1 MLTILFKILGIL
13 GILLLVLL
21 GIALTVILLV
31 LFFPLCYKASGQKS
45 VDEMRFSVKV
55 RWLFGLVRI
64 FYDYPQPGKLLA
76 KILFL
81 PYMIPRTRE
90 KRKSTFPPGS
100 PQKAVVPPTTEIP
113 QEAVPPASDSQPSVK
128 EPIPEQKSTKE
139 RGFFNKIRYTVG
151 KICDK
156 IKHILNNI
164 TFYKDLWNDP
174 ETRGLLRHAGNRI
187 GHILKSLRPRKLEL
201 TARIGTGSPDT
212 TGYLYGIYGM
222 ILPQLGKDIC
232 ITPDFEQAILEGNFK
247 TSGHFTL
254 ACVVF
259 HTIACLWISGLS
271 YCSIKSDNFKIKKK
285 NNRLKT
291 GGLIWQKKIISFR
304 GL

>member
-76 KILFL
+76 KVLFFTV
-81 PYMIPRTRE
+81 YDSSDERKE
-90 KRKSTFPPGS
+90 KKNVSAGKPS
-100 PQKAVVPPTTEIP
+100 QKAVVPSKTEIP
-113 QEAVPPASDSQPSVK
+113 QEAVPSASDSQPSVK
-128 EPIPEQKSTKE
+128 EPIPAQKSTEE

-201 TARIGTGSPDT
+201 KARIGTGSPDT

-222 ILPQLGKDIC
+222 ILPQLAKDIC

-254 ACVVF
+254 ACVLF
-259 HTIACLWISGLS
+259 HTICLLMD
-271 YCSIKSDNFKIKKK
+271 K
-285 NNRLKT
+285 RLK
-291 GGLIWQKKIISFR
+291 LLQHKIRQFQNKEKE
-304 GL
+304 

>member
-1 MLTILFKILGIL
+1 
-13 GILLLVLL
+13 
-21 GIALTVILLV
+21 
-31 LFFPLCYKASGQKS
+31 
-45 VDEMRFSVKV
+45 
-55 RWLFGLVRI
+55 
-64 FYDYPQPGKLLA
+64 
-76 KILFL
+76 
-81 PYMIPRTRE
+81 MIPRTRE

-100 PQKAVVPPTTEIP
+100 PQKKQWFLPTEIP
-113 QEAVPPASDSQPSVK
+113 QEAVPPASDPQPSVK

-254 ACVVF
+254 ACVLF
-259 HTIACLWISGLS
+259 HTICLLMD
-271 YCSIKSDNFKIKKK
+271 K
-285 NNRLKT
+285 RLK
-291 GGLIWQKKIISFR
+291 LLQHKIRQFQNKEKE
-304 GL
+304 